1 MKKRK
6 RLVIGILLLSLTVFA
21 TGCAT
26 VKPSEQAA
34 GSEVKPAEAV
44 TETSS
49 TNETLK
55 DAATAETATP
65 APETATPAPE
75 AGSANEAPKEQ

>member
-1 MKKRK
+1 MKKGK
-6 RLVIGILLLSLTVFA
+6 RLVFGIVLLSLTVFA

-26 VKPSEQAA
+26 VKPSEQA
-34 GSEVKPAEAV
+34 GSEAKPAEVV

-49 TNETLK
+49 TNETPK

-65 APETATPAPE
+65 APEAAAPAPE